1 MVLSVNELNF
11 SQQVLESPHSVLVY
25 FWAPWCKPCLHI
37 QTILTAFDQK
47 CQNPW
52 KIVSVNADENFKLVN
67 GYRLRTLPTLL
78 LFEKGAIAHRIEGFQ
93 TRDELWRILNTLENR
108 SLMLT
113 SA

>member
-1 MVLSVNELNF
+1 MVLSVNELTF
-11 SQQVLESPHSVLVY
+11 AQQVLDSPTSVLVY

-37 QTILTAFDQK
+37 KPILKDFEQN
-47 CQNPW
+47 CQNTW
-52 KIVSVNADENFKLVN
+52 KIVSINADDNFRLVN
-67 GYRLRTLPTLL
+67 TYRIRTLPTLL

-93 TRDELWRILNTLENR
+93 TRDELRRILAALENQ